1 MNIYESALR
10 ERVEM
15 YLEQLEYEI
24 SENEKLL
31 KKYNKGKS
39 QANVLEYFLKKLNSI
54 KRDYQGILKRI

>member
-1 MNIYESALR
+1 
-10 ERVEM
+10 M